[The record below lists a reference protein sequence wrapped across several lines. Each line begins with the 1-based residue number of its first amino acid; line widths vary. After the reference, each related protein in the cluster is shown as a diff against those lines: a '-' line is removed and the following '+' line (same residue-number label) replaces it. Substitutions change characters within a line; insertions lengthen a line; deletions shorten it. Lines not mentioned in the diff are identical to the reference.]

1 MKKFLSLI
9 LCVAML
15 CGISTVAFA
24 KTDAALYTFY
34 GDSMLFAQN
43 KEAVV
48 SGTASGGS
56 VTAELY
62 DENNNL
68 IASGESK
75 VESDGTFAVAFDAPS
90 GSFNEYEIVV
100 KNNGFVFETLEDV
113 VFGELWIASGQS
125 NMQYPLAQEKNGV
138 KMYENREKLGDD
150 IRVLL
155 VPAVNE
161 YKGSTAL
168 VPCDPQSDIVGASW
182 VTGDNARI
190 YEMSAVAYYFAK
202 EMTEKLSMPVG
213 ILNVPLG
220 GSAIASWISRDA
232 IDGNENVKNMLKS
245 FGEYY
250 DADTW
255 NEAERSIYYDMTCNF
270 NLKIA
275 PLSHFR
281 PSGMIWYQGE
291 TDIILG
297 KSPEQYEMMFDLMQ
311 KSYSE
316 YFSCDGLLPVVWT
329 QLAAYQYHKSN
340 GTDLSDMNIG
350 FAEMQKKET
359 DSRAVVSIYDV
370 PLTYVS
376 EMGAIHPDTKQPI
389 GERMAFC
396 ANGLVYGGGYDYT
409 SATVENYEVK
419 DGKVTVTLSNTGDGL
434 AADGLVRGFAIAGK
448 DNIYVQADAVITGK
462 DTIEVF
468 SSEVAEP
475 VSVTYAYALGN
486 QTANLYASLD
496 GEKTLPVSPFAVNM
510 TDNSKSWYE
519 KQWADCET
527 DTVFH
532 IKEDIYTAEYNA
544 WSGNNAEITIDADSA
559 FSGEK
564 GLKITAKEENFYI
577 SPMLSVKKG
586 LTAIRFLSE
595 ASNYGDYGKISF
607 SVRND
612 ASDDVVFE
620 RLKLY
625 NGTVAWYSSSDENI
639 VIPADG
645 QWHEIEIDIETLY
658 LYGVD
663 FGVSFKNDAINNLS
677 GLEFCFKG
685 RNAQLSFDNIDFA
698 PESGEEKTSAVDFT
712 KIAEIVKVVKI
723 FIETLISA
731 IAQ

>member
-1 MKKFLSLI
+1 MKKFLSVI

-24 KTDAALYTFY
+24 KTDAELYTFY

-43 KEAVV
+43 KDAVI
-48 SGTASGGS
+48 SGTAENGI

-62 DENNNL
+62 NENNYL
-68 IASGESK
+68 IASGESE
-75 VESDGTFAVAFDAPS
+75 VNADGTFAVSFDAPS
-90 GSFNEYEIVV
+90 GSYDEYEIVV
-100 KNNGFVFETLEDV
+100 KNNGFVFETLENV

-125 NMQYPLAQEKNGV
+125 NMQYDLVQEKNGA
-138 KMYENREKLGDD
+138 KMYANREKLGDD

-155 VPAVNE
+155 VPPVNE

-168 VPCDPQSDIVGASW
+168 VPCDPQTDIVGASW
-182 VTGDNARI
+182 VTGDDEKA
-190 YEMSAVAYYFAK
+190 YTMSAVAYYFAK
-202 EMTEKLSMPVG
+202 EMTEELGMPVG

-220 GSAIASWISRDA
+220 GSAISSWISRDA
-232 IDGNENVKNMLKS
+232 IDGNDNVKNMLAS
-245 FGEYY
+245 YGEYY

-291 TDIILG
+291 TDVIFG
-297 KSPEQYEMMFDLMQ
+297 KTPEQYEMMFDLMQ
-311 KSYSE
+311 RSYSE
-316 YFSCDGLLPVVWT
+316 HFSCDGLLPVVWT
-329 QLAAYQYHKSN
+329 QLAAYKYHTAN
-340 GTDLSDMNIG
+340 GTDLCDINIG
-350 FAEMQKKET
+350 FLEMQKKES

-376 EMGAIHPDTKQPI
+376 EMGAIHPDCKQPI
-389 GERMAFC
+389 GERMAFS
-396 ANGLVYGGGYDYT
+396 AKGLVYGADYDYT
-409 SATVENYEVK
+409 VATVESYEIK
-419 DGKVTVTLSNTGDGL
+419 DGKVSVTLSNTGDGL
-434 AADGLVRGFAIAGK
+434 VCDGLLRGFAIAGK

-462 DTIEVF
+462 NTIEVF
-468 SSEVAEP
+468 SSKVSDP

-510 TDNSKSWYE
+510 TDNTKSWYE

-527 DTVFH
+527 DTIILV
-532 IKEDIYTAEYNA
+532 KDDIYTAEYDA
-544 WSGNNAEITIDADSA
+544 WSAENADIAIESDSA

-564 GLKITAKEENFYI
+564 GLKISAKSESFVV
-577 SPMLSVKKG
+577 SPMTSVQKG

-595 ASNYGDYGKISF
+595 ELNYGNYGKISF
-607 SVRND
+607 RVRND
-612 ASDDVVFE
+612 SVNEVVFE
-620 RLKLY
+620 KLKLY

-639 VIPADG
+639 IIPADG

-663 FGVSFKNDAINNLS
+663 FGVNYTNDVINNFS
-677 GLEFCFKG
+677 SLEFCFKG
-685 RNAQLSFDNIDFA
+685 ENAVLSFDDVDFS
-698 PESGEEKTSAVDFT
+698 PESGEEKSPSVDLT
-712 KIAEIVKVVKI
+712 KFSDIVKVVAI
-723 FIETLISA
+723 FFMTLISK
-731 IAQ
+731 IV

>member
-1 MKKFLSLI
+1 MKKLLSVI
-9 LCVAML
+9 LCVTMIF
-15 CGISTVAFA
+15 GISSVAFA
-24 KTDAALYTFY
+24 AESLQLYTFY
-34 GDSMLFAQN
+34 GDGMLFAQN
-43 KEAVV
+43 KEAVI
-48 SGTASGGS
+48 SGTAAGGI

-62 DENNNL
+62 DKNNNL
-68 IASGESK
+68 IASGEAS
-75 VESDGTFAVAFDAPS
+75 VESDGTFAVSFNAPS
-90 GSFNEYEIVV
+90 GSYDEYSVVV
-100 KNNGFVFETLEDV
+100 KNNGSVAETLENV
-113 VFGELWIASGQS
+113 VFGELWLASGQS
-125 NMQYPLAQEKNGV
+125 NMQYPLLQEKNGAELY
-138 KMYENREKLGDD
+138 KNHEKLGTD

-155 VPAVNE
+155 VPAINE

-168 VPCDPQSDIVGASW
+168 VPCDPQTDIVGASW
-182 VTGDNARI
+182 VTGDDEAV
-190 YEMSAVAYYFAK
+190 YSMSAVAYYFAK

-220 GSAIASWISRDA
+220 GSAISSWISRAA
-232 IDGNENVKNMLKS
+232 IDSNESVKNILSS

-250 DADTW
+250 DAESW
-255 NEAERSIYYDMTCNF
+255 NEAERSIFYDMTCNF

-316 YFSCDGLLPVVWT
+316 HFSCDGLLPVVWT
-329 QLAAYQYHKSN
+329 QLASYQYHKPN
-340 GTDLSDMNIG
+340 GTDLNDMNIA
-350 FAEMQKKET
+350 FAEMQKKEAE
-359 DSRAVVSIYDV
+359 SRAVVSIYDV
-370 PLTYVS
+370 PLTYVK
-376 EMGAIHPDTKQPI
+376 EMGAIHPECKQQI

-419 DGKVTVTLSNTGDGL
+419 DGKVAVTLSNTGDGL
-434 AADGLVRGFAIAGK
+434 VADGLIRGFAIAGE
-448 DNIYVQADAVITGK
+448 DNIYVQADAVITGEN
-462 DTIEVF
+462 TIEVF
-468 SSEVAEP
+468 NSKVAEP

-496 GEKTLPVSPFAVNM
+496 GEKTLPVSPFAINM

-519 KQWADCET
+519 KQWADCEAE
-527 DTVFH
+527 TVFH
-532 IKEDIYTAEYNA
+532 IKDDIYTAEYNA
-544 WSGNNAEITIDADSA
+544 WSAENADVLILSDSA
-559 FSGEK
+559 FSGEN
-564 GLKITAKEENFYI
+564 GLKISANADSFSI
-577 SPMLSVKKG
+577 SPMVSVKKG
-586 LTAIRFLSE
+586 LTAVRFSSE
-595 ASNYGDYGKISF
+595 ASDYGDYGKISF

-612 ASDDVVFE
+612 ASEDVVFE

-625 NGTVAWYSSSDENI
+625 NGTVAWYSSQDENI

-645 QWHEIEIDIETLY
+645 KWHEIVICIENLY

-685 RNAQLSFDNIDFA
+685 GNAQLSFDNIDFA
-698 PESGEEKTSAVDFT
+698 PESGEEKSSAVDFT
-712 KIAEIVKVVKI
+712 KFAEIVKVVKI
-723 FIETLISA
+723 FIETLISE